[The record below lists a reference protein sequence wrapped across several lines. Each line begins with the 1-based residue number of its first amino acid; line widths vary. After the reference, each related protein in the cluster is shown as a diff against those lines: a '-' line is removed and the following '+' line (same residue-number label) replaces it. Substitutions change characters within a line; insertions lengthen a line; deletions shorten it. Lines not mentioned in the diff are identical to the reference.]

1 MATSG
6 GGLQS
11 LRARVAAAARA
22 LVDGR
27 VTWEEFEAEFGDV
40 DDPTIAALVDLI
52 EREPEPGGFF
62 GVGGSAYRAYRAE
75 VERLIAE
82 LAADA

>member
-1 MATSG
+1 MSG

-11 LRARVAAAARA
+11 LRARAAAAARA
-22 LVDGR
+22 LADGR
-27 VTWEEFEAEFGDV
+27 GTLEGFMAEFGDV

-52 EREPEPGGFF
+52 EREPDPGGFF
-62 GVGGSAYRAYRAE
+62 GVSQSAYRAYRAE